1 MKTIL
6 MCVQPCIKYYAWQI
20 EVMLTNF
27 ESLDLHEHFEIQ
39 CLFAFNKNESDWEE
53 KFDTILK
60 VQHKYEHIANFYFY
74 EDTRQYP
81 ISYISSIRPNVLKQ
95 HFKEYTDI
103 EERSVFYHDCDI
115 IFTKFPD
122 FIDKYTQNDNN
133 WYVSDTISYIG
144 HDYILSKG
152 EDVLDK
158 MCDIVG
164 INKSFVKNNQN
175 NSGGCQ
181 YIMKRVDWH
190 FFDKM
195 EKDCERLFK
204 EITELNNQKITEQR
218 HTTDPNNP
226 ISFTPYH
233 ELQIWCADMWCIL
246 WGAWMRG
253 FKTNIIPEMSFVWA
267 TDSIEVINEKYIFHN
282 AGCTSSMSDTHFY
295 KGAFIN
301 KYPFLHE
308 SETYLKDKC
317 SYMYFNLIKS
327 IGENS
332 CLL

>member
-27 ESLDLHEHFEIQ
+27 ESLKIYEQFDIH
-39 CLFAFNKNESDWEE
+39 CLFAYNKNESDWEE
-53 KFDTILK
+53 KIAIIQK
-60 VQHKYEHIANFYFY
+60 VQNKFSEVAEFYYY
-74 EDTRQYP
+74 EDTRVYP

-95 HFKEYTDI
+95 HFKQYADLEK
-103 EERSVFYHDCDI
+103 RSIFYHDCDI

-122 FIDKYTQNDNN
+122 FIDKYTQDDMN

-181 YIMKRVDWH
+181 YIMKGVDWE

-195 EKDCERLFK
+195 EKDCERLYK
-204 EITELNNQKITEQR
+204 EITELSNQKKIEQR
-218 HTTDPNNP
+218 HTIDPNNP
-226 ISFTPYH
+226 IPFTPYH

-246 WGAWMRG
+246 WGAWMQG
-253 FKTNIIPEMSFVWA
+253 FKTNIIPEMSFAWA
-267 TDSIEVINEKYIFHN
+267 TDSIEKCNEKYIFHN
-282 AGCTSSMSDTHFY
+282 AGVTSEIKETHFY
-295 KGAFIN
+295 KGDYRTETPYNIDFT
-301 KYPFLHE
+301 KYDKTKA
-308 SETYLKDKC
+308 SYLYIQNIIEASK
-317 SYMYFNLIKS
+317 NTAL
-327 IGENS
+327 
-332 CLL
+332 